1 MGKPKALLLENIHP
15 DAAAALARA
24 GFSVSSRPGAASE
37 GELRR
42 LLGGVAL
49 LGVRSRTRV
58 TRASLA
64 RAKDLLA
71 VGAFCVGTGNV
82 DLGAAADLGVAVFN
96 APYSN
101 TRSVAELVVG
111 EVVMLMR
118 GIFDKSRRLHEGLWE
133 KSGGGAHE
141 VRGKRLGIIGY
152 GNIGGQAGLL
162 AEALGMKVVFYDL
175 VEKLALGNAHRCS
188 SQAELLRQADVVTL
202 HVDERPRNEGL
213 IGEKELRALRRGA
226 LLINA
231 SRGRVV
237 DLKALARA
245 LRRGRLAGAAVDV
258 FPEEPAADGRGFVS
272 PLQGLPNVIL
282 TPHVGGSTVEAQR
295 NIAAYV
301 SEKLAGYARMGDTF
315 YSVNLPQVQLP
326 VLRKCHR
333 LLHIHRNVPGVMS
346 QINTILAS
354 HGINITGQYLETD
367 DRIGYAITD
376 IARTYDRG
384 VIKSLEGIGETV
396 RLRVLF

>member
-82 DLGAAADLGVAVFN
+82 DLGAAADL
-96 APYSN
+96 
-101 TRSVAELVVG
+101 
-111 EVVMLMR
+111 
-118 GIFDKSRRLHEGLWE
+118 
-133 KSGGGAHE
+133 

-162 AEALGMKVVFYDL
+162 AEALGMKVLFYDL

-245 LRRGRLAGAAVDV
+245 LRRGHLAGAAVDV

>member
-15 DAAAALARA
+15 DAAASLARA
-24 GFSVSSRPGAASE
+24 GFSVALRPQAASE

-42 LLGGVAL
+42 LLSGVSL

-58 TRASLA
+58 SGSALR

-71 VGAFCVGTGNV
+71 VGAYCVGTGNV
-82 DLGAAADLGVAVFN
+82 DLAAAADRGVAVFN
-96 APYSN
+96 APFSN
-101 TRSVAELVVG
+101 TRSVAELVAG
-111 EVVMLMR
+111 EIVMLMR
-118 GIFDKSRRLHEGLWE
+118 GVFDKSRRLHEGLWQ
-133 KSGGGAHE
+133 KSAGGAHE
-141 VRGKRLGIIGY
+141 LRGKRLGIIGY

-162 AEALGMKVVFYDL
+162 AEALGMKVVYYDL
-175 VEKLALGNAHRCS
+175 VERLALGNAQPCS

-202 HVDERPRNEGL
+202 HVDDRPRNAGL
-213 IGEKELRALRRGA
+213 IGEKELGAMRRGA

-231 SRGRVV
+231 SRGKVV

-245 LRRGRLAGAAVDV
+245 LRRGRLAGAAIDV
-258 FPEEPAADGRGFVS
+258 FPEEPAADGQGFQC

-301 SEKLAGYARMGDTF
+301 SEKLADYARLGDTF

-354 HGINITGQYLETD
+354 HGINITGQYLETN
-367 DRIGYAITD
+367 DRVGYAITD
-376 IARTYDRG
+376 IARSYDKG
-384 VIKSLEGIGETV
+384 VIKSLEAIAETI